1 MAWETVGPADALP
14 DGEMVAFPREHG
26 AVVVCRMG
34 ENFFALE
41 DRCPHANGP
50 LSMGNFSPPFLV
62 CPWHAWE
69 FDCRGGQCVRA
80 EDAAIRRYPVEIR
93 DGAICVEFPDA

>member
-1 MAWETVGPADALP
+1 MAWENVYSLDELP
-14 DGEMVAFPREHG
+14 DGEMVGVPREEG

-34 ENFFALE
+34 DEVFVLE

-50 LSMGNFSPPFLV
+50 LSMGNFSPPLLV

-69 FDCRGGQCVRA
+69 FECQSGQCVHS
-80 EDAAIRRYPVEIR
+80 DSAAVHRYPVEIR
-93 DGAICVEFPDA
+93 DGQIYAEFPDA

>member
-1 MAWETVGPADALP
+1 MAWETIGPADAVP
-14 DGEMVAFPREHG
+14 DGEMVAVPRDAG

-34 ENFFALE
+34 DEFFVLE

-50 LSMGNFSPPFLV
+50 ISMGNFSPPLLV

-69 FDCRGGQCVRA
+69 FDCRSGHCVHS
-80 EDAAIRRYPVEIR
+80 DQAAVRRYRVEIR
-93 DGAICVEFPDA
+93 DGEIYAEFPDA